1 MNSIRQLW
9 LDAMQDPATRWIVA
23 IFVLITVILV
33 AVYVAKWFRD
43 LAIGGGLESVSH
55 LSEFERLHAEGK
67 LNADEYQR
75 LKKTIPLNI
84 QTQSKSLLTEHRRE
98 KKDLGGNTAA
108 PQPTEMP
115 DFTESKDSQ

>member
-23 IFVLITVILV
+23 IFVLISVILV

-84 QTQSKSLLTEHRRE
+84 QTQSKTLLKEQRHG
-98 KKDLGGNTAA
+98 KKDLGGNTTS
-108 PQPTEMP
+108 PESTEMP